1 MPTYIIIFLSLFFI
15 IRRTE
20 KAGRNM
26 SDLLALIYP
35 WVKAF
40 HIVSVISWMAA
51 LFYLPRL
58 LVHHTER
65 VGLSGETHDLFTMME
80 GKLAKV
86 IMLPA
91 MMATWLFGL
100 LLVATPGIVDW
111 SMVWPWSKAAGV
123 IAMTVFHVWLKRR
136 VRDFAGGQNELTGKR
151 YRIMNEV
158 PTLLMFLIVFSVVVK
173 F

>member
-1 MPTYIIIFLSLFFI
+1 
-15 IRRTE
+15 
-20 KAGRNM
+20 M
-26 SDLLALIYP
+26 SDLLALAYP

-58 LVHHTER
+58 MVHHTER
-65 VGLSGETHDLFTMME
+65 VGLAGETHDLFTMME

-86 IMLPA
+86 IMSPA

-111 SMVWPWSKAAGV
+111 SMVWPWTKAAGV

-136 VRDFAGGQNELTGKR
+136 VTDFASGKNELSGKG

-158 PTLLMFLIVFSVVVK
+158 PTLLMFLIVFSVVIK

>member
-1 MPTYIIIFLSLFFI
+1 
-15 IRRTE
+15 
-20 KAGRNM
+20 M
-26 SDLLALIYP
+26 SDLLATLYP
-35 WVKAF
+35 WIKSL

-58 LVHHTER
+58 MVHHAER
-65 VGLSGETHDLFTMME
+65 VGLSGETHDLFAMME
-80 GKLAKV
+80 YKLAKV
-86 IMLPA
+86 IMSPA
-91 MMATWLFGL
+91 MMATWVFGI

-111 SMVWPWSKAAGV
+111 SFVWPWTKLAGV
-123 IAMTVFHVWLKRR
+123 LGMTWFHVWLMGRMKSFQR
-136 VRDFAGGQNELTGKR
+136 AENELSGKR